1 MKQKTKQSRKYQ
13 ITINNPTE
21 HGLTREIILE
31 ECSKLCLDY
40 FCLSEEVGES
50 GTPHIHIFIYRS
62 SPIRFRTLKKAFPM
76 AHIEQT
82 YGTVAENRDYILKA
96 GKWAESAKA
105 STSVPGTFAEFGDIP
120 TETKSSSS
128 EGTTM
133 EDLLDAVQEGKSTAR
148 IIQQNPKFA
157 FRVKD
162 IDAVR
167 QTLLSEQFMVQNRS
181 VKVAYLYGAP
191 GTGKTRGIFD
201 KHGAKNICRVT
212 NYRQGK
218 GVSFDAYYGQD
229 VLVFEEFAGQIP
241 IEEMLNY
248 LDVYPLMLPA
258 RYADRVACFTQV
270 YITSNLPLEQQYP
283 AIQRERPAT
292 WEAFLRRIQTVVH
305 YESDNKVTEMT
316 MQQWKEHNYDFI
328 ETDGNPQGDG
338 SSQCVSPLW

>member
-1 MKQKTKQSRKYQ
+1 
-13 ITINNPTE
+13 
-21 HGLTREIILE
+21 
-31 ECSKLCLDY
+31 
-40 FCLSEEVGES
+40 
-50 GTPHIHIFIYRS
+50 
-62 SPIRFRTLKKAFPM
+62 M

-105 STSVPGTFAEFGDIP
+105 STSIPGTFAEFGDIP
-120 TETKSSSS
+120 TEPKSSTS

-167 QTLLSEQFMVQNRS
+167 QTLLAEQFMEQNRS
-181 VKVAYLYGAP
+181 VKVAYLHGAP
-191 GTGKTRGIFD
+191 GTGKTRGIFA

-212 NYRQGK
+212 NYRLGK

-229 VLVFEEFAGQIP
+229 VLVFEEFASQIP

-270 YITSNLPLEQQYP
+270 YITSNIPLEQQYSNV
-283 AIQRERPAT
+283 QRERPAT

-305 YESDNKVTEMT
+305 YESDSKVEMT
-316 MQQWKEHNYDFI
+316 IQQWKENNHDFI
-328 ETDGNPQGDG
+328 ETDGNPQGNG

>member
-105 STSVPGTFAEFGDIP
+105 STSIPGTFAEFGDIP
-120 TETKSSSS
+120 TEPKSSTS

-167 QTLLSEQFMVQNRS
+167 QTLLAEQFMEQNRS
-181 VKVAYLYGAP
+181 VKVAYLHGAP
-191 GTGKTRGIFD
+191 GTGKTRGIFA

-212 NYRQGK
+212 NYRLGK

-229 VLVFEEFAGQIP
+229 VLVFEEFASQIP

-270 YITSNLPLEQQYP
+270 YITSNIPLEQQYSNV
-283 AIQRERPAT
+283 QRERPAT

-305 YESDNKVTEMT
+305 YESDSKVEMT
-316 MQQWKEHNYDFI
+316 IQQWKENNHDFI
-328 ETDGNPQGDG
+328 ETDGNPQGNG